1 MAEEKKSLVSYAFS
15 GSPKITSEKLDG
27 KNYLSWR
34 DAVDIW
40 FVGQGLSDHLST
52 KVSDI
57 DATKRDDWKKV
68 DAQLVSLLWQS
79 IEPSLMLHFRTYKTC
94 YDIWKTAETFYAND
108 VQRLY
113 ETARGISSLH
123 MTDTDLPSYLKK
135 AQSLCDEVKLMLE
148 KDDVKEMKKKID
160 NLLMVLVLHG
170 LHKDY
175 ESIRNQTL
183 TNPGIPTVAEL
194 IGRLIRVPPPEIDSH
209 TASESSVLASNS
221 FGRGRGR
228 GRGRGGRDGGRDG
241 GRGRGRGN
249 LHCSYCDRD
258 GHTQDRCYHIV
269 GFPNKT
275 ATVAQSSVHATEQKL
290 ESEEHRLSPSEYK
303 EFLQL
308 KAAQQ
313 SSSSATVAHAGNSTL
328 CFSQS
333 AGSWILDSGASDHM
347 AGNPSLFNNLTPPK
361 APHSVTLADGSK
373 AQVMGIGPEY
383 REDDWSWI

>member
-228 GRGRGGRDGGRDG
+228 GGRDGGRDG

-313 SSSSATVAHAGNSTL
+313 SSSSATVAHAG
-328 CFSQS
+328 
-333 AGSWILDSGASDHM
+333 
-347 AGNPSLFNNLTPPK
+347 
-361 APHSVTLADGSK
+361 
-373 AQVMGIGPEY
+373 PEY